1 MDTPTSTQHQLYWWA
16 QGQPTKHPKNQQKEK
31 QASTTYIH
39 TYIIYFL
46 THPTTKQNPNRNK
59 QNRKPPNSQQS
70 QQHTSS
76 SSSKTSAA
84 TYWDELTPK
93 KCNKQAWDIGGVVRR
108 EIFGKSNPDTTK
120 LLQYNIR
127 IKKKYIVVRREIF
140 GKSNP
145 DTTKLLQYKLFYNN
159 IFPRERLM
167 RSLGQNNLLVSGI
180 SEQRARAW
188 ISARNLSKKAWMII
202 CKIRS
207 PKKVFSPSPKKRE

>member
-120 LLQYNIR
+120 LLQY
-127 IKKKYIVVRREIF
+127 
-140 GKSNP
+140 
-145 DTTKLLQYKLFYNN
+145 KLFYNN